1 MLRVA
6 LAMRRTLL
14 LLAAVLVLVGRPQPA
29 EASLISGELKYSQAA
44 DAVWFIL
51 TGMAELETGY
61 SQRIGDPH
69 FENVNSWTEATSYYN
84 VSGIPAFHYPDGH
97 TVRGMVARADL
108 TFGSDGL
115 LTMQYY
121 LKPNSFDDPP
131 YFWTFDEAGPE
142 DLIGTFYGSYVR
154 LNVMATDVY
163 PGYPYLL
170 KGFEFNLTHGQLADG
185 TLVGTPEPSAWSMAS
200 LGLAVL
206 AGVRFRRRKGKA
218 R

>member
-1 MLRVA
+1 
-6 LAMRRTLL
+6 
-14 LLAAVLVLVGRPQPA
+14 
-29 EASLISGELKYSQAA
+29 
-44 DAVWFIL
+44 
-51 TGMAELETGY
+51 
-61 SQRIGDPH
+61 
-69 FENVNSWTEATSYYN
+69 
-84 VSGIPAFHYPDGH
+84 
-97 TVRGMVARADL
+97 
-108 TFGSDGL
+108 
-115 LTMQYY
+115 MQYY

-154 LNVMATDVY
+154 VNRLWDVY
-163 PGYPYLL
+163 PDLYIIN
-170 KGFEFNLTHGQLADG
+170 GFEFNLTHGQLADG